1 MRLVSCAFPVQP
13 EHQQHGPQAA
23 GLAGGETA
31 RTHEHHGHA
40 LRDHEREVQ
49 VAHLALPQRVHA
61 LISGLALRAAV
72 PAVPINRRLQAKCST
87 WGGMPEILEGKWS
100 SARSARALQH
110 QRSTRVAMPE
120 MLEER

>member
-1 MRLVSCAFPVQP
+1 MRLVSCAFPIQP
-13 EHQQHGPQAA
+13 EHHQDGPQAA

-61 LISGLALRAAV
+61 LVRRLALRAAV
-72 PAVPINRRLQAKCST
+72 PAAALPGKPIVRIAATEQRWGLQMHCQSHA
-87 WGGMPEILEGKWS
+87 EVL
-100 SARSARALQH
+100 R
-110 QRSTRVAMPE
+110 
-120 MLEER
+120 